1 MNDSIITFFLTV
13 CQKLDDLALP
23 YMLTGS
29 AAMNYYS
36 VIRTT
41 QDLDIVLELK
51 EDELEAFLGAF
62 PNHYYHE
69 TSIITEIKRKGMF
82 NLIDFNTGYKID
94 FILRKNTEYA
104 KVAFS
109 RRWKSNDFGFP
120 IWVISLE
127 DLLLAKLLWIQE
139 LYSDRQA
146 NDIQQLLNGETIDKN
161 YLYFWIKELNINT
174 YKLKL

>member
-1 MNDSIITFFLTV
+1 
-13 CQKLDDLALP
+13 
-23 YMLTGS
+23 MLTGS

-51 EDELEAFLGAF
+51 EDELEVFLNAF
-62 PNHYYHE
+62 PNHYFHE
-69 TSIITEIKRKGMF
+69 PSIISEIKRKGMF

-109 RRWKSNDFGFP
+109 RRWLSNDFGTSV
-120 IWVISLE
+120 WVISLE
-127 DLLLAKLLWIQE
+127 DLLLAKLIWIQQI
-139 LYSDRQA
+139 YSDRQA
-146 NDIQQLLNGETIDKN
+146 NDIQQLLHATTINKD
-161 YLYFWIKELNINT
+161 YLRYWIKELNINT
-174 YKLKL
+174 YTIEL